1 LPAKSKGNYKELKH
15 IVAEQDE
22 DIKNGNASEN
32 AATTSGKPPPLY
44 HKQSGI
50 IGHDIAPTSRA
61 VCFLCGEQIQKK
73 TPRFEYVHEETG
85 RKGVIMSAP
94 RYIHDECVKYITLPS
109 PKPKFDTLPQN
120 SAERT
125 WRASER
131 PAPSSASKPF
141 VVLACNQ
148 NARFG

>member
-1 LPAKSKGNYKELKH
+1 MPAKSKGNYKELKH

-109 PKPKFDTLPQN
+109 PKLN
-120 SAERT
+120 SIHYLKTRLSAPGEHLSDQL
-125 WRASER
+125 RAALQSL
-131 PAPSSASKPF
+131 S
-141 VVLACNQ
+141 
-148 NARFG
+148 